1 MPLSEAEREV
11 LRSEAEGSALPQPS
25 PKWVGWTDAVY
36 QLWLQRSRI
45 ARWAALAF
53 LLSAPVAWHYP
64 KYESTAQIMP
74 PDSAGS
80 SLASIMPAAISK
92 SPGLMG
98 LAGDLMGVKSTSA
111 VFTKVLQSRTVLDN
125 LIHRFDLLK
134 KYHLS
139 RWEDARLKL
148 ASRTVITED
157 KKSGVITIS
166 FQDHDAGLATAV
178 TNAYVEELGSVMTKV
193 STSAARRERIFIEQ
207 RLEDENKNLQEAE
220 QQFSQFASTNMA
232 LDVPEQTKVTVEAAA
247 RLQGELIA
255 TRAQLEALK
264 QTYTDE
270 NIRVRSA
277 QAHINELERELGK
290 INSGRG
296 PAAAVQ
302 DSSNPY
308 PSVRALPL
316 LGVKWADLY
325 RDTKIKETVVE
336 LLTQQYEMAR
346 IQEAK
351 DIATAKLLDPPSKP
365 EHRRPSWLLITIAG
379 TFLFTLLACGGFFLK
394 DLWDHWNHDDPRRM
408 LLAHVLQ
415 SGPGRLIPKRGNLTR
430 RAEKPDQ
437 MSQL

>member
-11 LRSEAEGSALPQPS
+11 LRSEANGSALPQPS
-25 PKWVGWTDAVY
+25 PKWLGWTDAVY
-36 QLWLQRSRI
+36 QLWLQRRRI

-80 SLASIMPAAISK
+80 GLASIVPAAISK

-98 LAGDLMGVKSTSA
+98 LAGDLMGVKSNGA
-111 VFTKVLQSRTVLDN
+111 VFAKVLQSRTVADH
-125 LIHRFDLLK
+125 LIERFDMRK

-139 RWEDARLKL
+139 RWEDTRMKL
-148 ASRTVITED
+148 LSRTLIVED
-157 KKSGVITIS
+157 KKSGIITVS
-166 FQDHDAGLATAV
+166 FQDHDAGLATAI
-178 TNAYVEELGSVMTKV
+178 TNAYVEELGSVLANV

-207 RLEDENKNLQEAE
+207 RLADENKNLQDAE

-255 TRAQLEALK
+255 TKAQLEGLK
-264 QTYTDE
+264 QTYTEE
-270 NIRVRSA
+270 NIRVKSA
-277 QAHINELERELGK
+277 QAHVNELERALTK
-290 INSGRG
+290 INSGRTAG
-296 PAAAVQ
+296 VQ
-302 DSSNPY
+302 DPTSPY
-308 PSVRALPL
+308 PSVKTLPL

-325 RDTKIKETVVE
+325 RNTKIRETVVE

-351 DIATAKLLDPPSKP
+351 EIPSVRVLDPASTP
-365 EHRRPSWLLITIAG
+365 ESRRPSWLVILLGG
-379 TFLFTLLACGGFFLK
+379 TFLGACMACFGYFLK
-394 DLWDHWNHDDPRRM
+394 NWWERWDQDDPRRM
-408 LLAHVLQ
+408 LIVQVFGGGRRMNSLRGILQ
-415 SGPGRLIPKRGNLTR
+415 R
-430 RAEKPDQ
+430 RAGKPEET
-437 MSQL
+437 SQV

>member
-11 LRSEAEGSALPQPS
+11 LRSEADGSALPQPS
-25 PKWVGWTDAVY
+25 PKWLGWTDAVY
-36 QLWLQRSRI
+36 QLWLQRRRI
-45 ARWAALAF
+45 ARWASLAF
-53 LLSAPVAWHYP
+53 LLSIPVAWHYP

-80 SLASIMPAAISK
+80 SLASIVPAAISK

-98 LAGDLMGVKSTSA
+98 LAGDLMGVKSNGA
-111 VFTKVLQSRTVLDN
+111 VFAKVLQSRTVADH
-125 LIHRFDLLK
+125 LIERFDLRK

-139 RWEDARLKL
+139 RWEDTRTKL
-148 ASRTVITED
+148 FSRTVIVED
-157 KKSGVITIS
+157 KKSGIITVS

-178 TNAYVEELGSVMTKV
+178 TNAYVEELGSVLANV

-207 RLEDENKNLQEAE
+207 RLADENKNLQDAE

-255 TRAQLEALK
+255 TKAQLEGLK
-264 QTYTDE
+264 QTYTEE
-270 NIRVRSA
+270 NIRVKSA
-277 QAHINELERELGK
+277 QAHVNELERALAK

-296 PAAAVQ
+296 VGVQ
-302 DSSNPY
+302 DPTNPY
-308 PSVRALPL
+308 PSVKNLPL

-325 RDTKIKETVVE
+325 RNTKIRETVVE

-351 DIATAKLLDPPSKP
+351 EIPSVRVLDPASIP
-365 EHRRPSWLLITIAG
+365 ETRRPSWLVLLLGG
-379 TFLFTLLACGGFFLK
+379 TVVGALLACMGYFLK
-394 DLWDHWNHDDPRRM
+394 NWWERWDQDDPRRM
-408 LLAHVLQ
+408 LIVQ
-415 SGPGRLIPKRGNLTR
+415 VFGGGRRMNSLRGILKR
-430 RAEKPDQ
+430 RAGKPEET
-437 MSQL
+437 SQA

>member
-11 LRSEAEGSALPQPS
+11 LRSEANRSALPQPS
-25 PKWVGWTDAVY
+25 PKWLGWTDAVY
-36 QLWLQRSRI
+36 QLWLQRRRI
-45 ARWAALAF
+45 ARWAALAL

-80 SLASIMPAAISK
+80 SLASIVPAAISK

-111 VFTKVLQSRTVLDN
+111 VFAKVLESRTVLDH
-125 LIHRFDLLK
+125 LIERFDLRK
-134 KYHLS
+134 KYGLS
-139 RWEDARLKL
+139 RWEDTRKKL
-148 ASRTVITED
+148 ASRTVVAED
-157 KKSGVITIS
+157 KKSGIITIS

-207 RLEDENKNLQEAE
+207 RLEDENKNLQDAE

-255 TRAQLEALK
+255 TKAQLEGLK
-264 QTYTDE
+264 QTYTEE
-270 NIRVRSA
+270 NIRVKSA
-277 QAHINELERELGK
+277 QAHVNELERALAK
-290 INSGRG
+290 MNSGRG
-296 PAAAVQ
+296 AVVQ
-302 DSSNPY
+302 DPTNPY
-308 PSVRALPL
+308 PSVKNLPL

-325 RDTKIKETVVE
+325 RNTKIRETVVE

-351 DIATAKLLDPPSKP
+351 EIPSVKVLDPASTP
-365 EHRRPSWLLITIAG
+365 ESRRPSWLLILLG
-379 TFLFTLLACGGFFLK
+379 GTLLGTCMACFGYFLK
-394 DLWDHWNHDDPRRM
+394 NWWERWDPDDPRRM
-408 LLAHVLQ
+408 LIVQ
-415 SGPGRLIPKRGNLTR
+415 VFGGGRRMNSLRGILGR
-430 RAEKPDQ
+430 RAGKPEET
-437 MSQL
+437 SQA